1 MFVTAAGAI
10 GGMLAIGLLYHL
22 VRCYILRKHWRDF
35 AAVLIGD
42 DGLQLAENGAMLQAG
57 HERSDDQAAI
67 PIVDEELS
75 VRLGLPS
82 APPDNDDDDG
92 DDDGGDDGQAVFG
105 GGDGQAQ
112 DVNVHAPASGLPT
125 EPPVNAASASDPAA
139 ASDTGRDDV
148 PLDGEEPASDPA
160 SSPSEEE
167 LDFPRAQPLA
177 SAPEAAII
185 GADSGALGSVQ

>member
-42 DGLQLAENGAMLQAG
+42 DGLQLAESGAMLQAG
-57 HERSDDQAAI
+57 HVRSDDQAAI

-75 VRLGLPS
+75 VRLGLPP
-82 APPDNDDDDG
+82 APPDDDDDG
-92 DDDGGDDGQAVFG
+92 DDGEDDDGQAVFG
-105 GGDGQAQ
+105 GGDVQAQ
-112 DVNVHAPASGLPT
+112 DVNAHAPASGLPT

-167 LDFPRAQPLA
+167 LDFPRAQLQA